1 MTTISPN
8 YAGVNFKATEQVQPK
23 KAAETNAQSK
33 PESKGMSNA
42 MKAGIGVGALAVAT
56 AVIAGIAIKNKNAA
70 KEAAKKVAPMA
81 EKVGLTPAAYQK
93 LSTNLDEIKKY
104 EKLDYTDN
112 IYNTIKDIYLNK
124 KKINVGDSV
133 LLINMSDL
141 KIRTDYAKGLG
152 LDPNDVPKNSV
163 GMLITNKEQ
172 EVKYS
177 QLFIFDKM
185 TQSMKDI
192 FANCSVYEQPFK
204 WEK

>member
-23 KAAETNAQSK
+23 KAETNAQSK

-42 MKAGIGVGALAVAT
+42 MKVGLGLGALAAVAL
-56 AVIAGIAIKNKNAA
+56 AGIAIKNKNAA
-70 KEAAKKVAPMA
+70 KEAAKEVAPMA

-93 LSTNLDEIKKY
+93 LSTKLDEIKKY
-104 EKLDYTDN
+104 EKLGYE
-112 IYNTIKDIYLNK
+112 DIHDTLPDIHKNK
-124 KKINVGDSV
+124 KKINVGDDMT
-133 LLINMSDL
+133 LINMSDL
-141 KIRTDYAKGLG
+141 KQRTDFAEFLG

-185 TQSMKDI
+185 KQCMKDI
-192 FANCSVYEQPFK
+192 FANDSIHVQQFGRKE
-204 WEK
+204 

>member
-8 YAGVNFKATEQVQPK
+8 YANVNFRATEQVQPK

-70 KEAAKKVAPMA
+70 KEAAKKVASMA
-81 EKVGLTPAAYQK
+81 EEVGLTPAAYQK
-93 LSTNLDEIKKY
+93 LSTKLDEIKKY
-104 EKLDYTDN
+104 EKLGYE
-112 IYNTIKDIYLNK
+112 DIHDTLPDIHKNK
-124 KKINVGDSV
+124 KKINVGDDMT
-133 LLINMSDL
+133 LINMSDL
-141 KIRTDYAKGLG
+141 KQRTDFAEFLG

-185 TQSMKDI
+185 KQCMKDI
-192 FANCSVYEQPFK
+192 FANDSIHVQQFGRKE
-204 WEK
+204 